1 MKAIKR
7 IAVAAL
13 ALILCIAVG
22 ACGNSSSTSPGE
34 SKPAGQ
40 AGSGDSSTPS
50 GSDAATVRDPGKV
63 KLTYTYWG
71 STYEKDVITKAMQKF
86 MDETG
91 YTVELIHI
99 PSDYETKLSTMIAGN
114 DAPDAGYLGPPT
126 AYKWFDD
133 GILYDIKEFFLED
146 DSIKEED
153 YLPGA
158 IGRRGDGII
167 GIMNSLESYAI
178 WYNKAAF
185 AEAGITD
192 VPLKP
197 EDAWTWDEFVEIAKR
212 LTIDNNG
219 RNALDPNFDPNNIKQ
234 YGFHMNFWSG
244 PFEALLLRNGTQY
257 YPNMQDECAIGTK
270 KFNEVFQNVADL
282 INVHHVMPSPTA
294 LKSIPSSSVALQSR
308 RYAMTL
314 DGQWVCNDYAP
325 VEDLDYGI
333 CQIPKMTDTTS
344 IYSSP
349 FGVIFADT
357 EFPRET
363 WELTRFI
370 TDPVNC
376 IEIFR
381 DGLWMP
387 TKVAYYTEED
397 KISMWASESRARVKG
412 YREVLI
418 DPLMTNAQV
427 SGEVYVKNFGDIG
440 NIMYPALDQVWS
452 GEKTVD
458 QVMQEIMPELQ
469 PLLQGVL
476 K

>member
-1 MKAIKR
+1 MKRSKQITAAILAVLMS
-7 IAVAAL
+7 IALVS
-13 ALILCIAVG
+13 CNSG
-22 ACGNSSSTSPGE
+22 GSSSADS
-34 SKPAGQ
+34 GQ
-40 AGSGDSSTPS
+40 APQPASSEAKPSADTDSS
-50 GSDAATVRDPGKV
+50 RDPSEV

-71 STYEKDVITKAMQKF
+71 STYEKEVISGAIQKF
-86 MDETG
+86 MDATG
-91 YTVELIHI
+91 YEVEAMII
-99 PSDYETKLSTMIAGN
+99 PSEYETKLSTMIAAN

-126 AYKWFDD
+126 AYKWYDD
-133 GILYDIKEFFLED
+133 GILYNIKEFFMADE
-146 DSIKEED
+146 SVKEEE
-153 YLPGA
+153 YLEGA

-185 AEAGITD
+185 QEAGITNI
-192 VPLKP
+192 PLKP
-197 EDAWTWDEFVEIAKR
+197 EDAWTWDEFLETAKK
-212 LTIDNNG
+212 LTLDSNG
-219 RNALDPNFDPNNIKQ
+219 RNASDPAFDHENIAQ

-257 YPNMQDECAIGTK
+257 YPNMGDECAIGTE

-294 LKSIPSSSVALQSR
+294 LKSMPASSVALQSK

-325 VEDLDYGI
+325 IQDLDYGI
-333 CQIPKMTDTTS
+333 CQIPKMTDTTT

-349 FGVIFADT
+349 FGVVFADT
-357 EFPRET
+357 EFPAET
-363 WELTRFI
+363 WQLTRFI

-387 TKVAYYTEED
+387 TRTAYYVEED
-397 KISMWASESRARVKG
+397 KIAMWASESRARVAG
-412 YREVLI
+412 YRDVLI
-418 DPLMTNAQV
+418 DPLVNNAQV

-440 NIMYPALDQVWS
+440 NVMYPALDQVWS
-452 GEKTVD
+452 GAKTVD
-458 QVMQEIMPELQ
+458 QVMGEIMPDLE
-469 PLLQGVL
+469 PLLEGVL

>member
-7 IAVAAL
+7 IAATAL
-13 ALILCIAVG
+13 ALILCIALV
-22 ACGNSSSTSPGE
+22 ACNSSNKPADQAGSGGSSSTS
-34 SKPAGQ
+34 
-40 AGSGDSSTPS
+40 S
-50 GSDAATVRDPGKV
+50 GSDTAAVRDPSKV

-71 STYEKDVITKAMQKF
+71 STYEKEVITKAMQKF
-86 MDETG
+86 MDQTG

-99 PSDYETKLSTMIAGN
+99 PSDYETKLSTMIASN

-126 AYKWFDD
+126 AYKWYDD
-133 GILYDIKEFFLED
+133 GILYDIKKFFLADET
-146 DSIKEED
+146 IKEED

-158 IGRRGDGII
+158 IGRRGDGIV
-167 GIMNSLESYAI
+167 GIMNSIEAYAI

-244 PFEALLLRNGTQY
+244 PIEALLLRNDAMY
-257 YPNMQDECAIGTK
+257 YPRTGGECAIGTER
-270 KFNEVFQNVADL
+270 FNEVFQKIADL

-308 RYAMTL
+308 RYAMTM

-333 CQIPKMTDTTS
+333 CQIPRFRNTKTL
-344 IYSSP
+344 YSSP
-349 FGVIFADT
+349 FGAIFADT
-357 EFPRET
+357 EFPEEA

-370 TDPVNC
+370 TDPINC
-376 IEIFR
+376 IELFR

-387 TKVAYYTEED
+387 TRVAYYTDEE
-397 KISMWASESRARVKG
+397 KIALWASESRARVKG

-418 DPLMTNAQV
+418 DPLVTN
-427 SGEVYVKNFGDIG
+427 SDITGEVYVKNFGEIG
-440 NIMYPALDQVWS
+440 NILYPAMDQAWS
-452 GEKTVD
+452 GAKTVD
-458 QVMQEIMPELQ
+458 QVMKEIMPDLQ
-469 PLLQGVL
+469 PLLQGIYD
-476 K
+476 